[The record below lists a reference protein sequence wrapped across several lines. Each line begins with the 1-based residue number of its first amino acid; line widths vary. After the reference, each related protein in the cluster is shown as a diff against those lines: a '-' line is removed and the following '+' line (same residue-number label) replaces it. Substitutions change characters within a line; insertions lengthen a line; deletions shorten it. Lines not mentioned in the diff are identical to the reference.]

1 MKFNADQNAYVSFQE
16 FGLNSELLKRIS
28 ELNRAPIC
36 IDKVILPIVLNNENI
51 FVLIKRRNFDKVPT
65 YLVSVLNR
73 INPIQKCL
81 QVVIVTGKEFSQLVF
96 KECEELAVYLNL
108 TLIKSNGDF
117 NTNVKLL
124 YNGAQV
130 IIGNPGLVFI
140 FVSKIFLV
148 FLN

>member
-1 MKFNADQNAYVSFQE
+1 MNKD
-16 FGLNSELLKRIS
+16 LLKRIS
-28 ELNRAPIC
+28 ELNWTPMC
-36 IDKVILPIVLNNENI
+36 IDKTVLPIVSNDKNV
-51 FVLIKRRNFDKVPT
+51 FVLIKRRNFDKVKT
-65 YLVSVLNR
+65 YLISVMNR
-73 INPIQKCL
+73 INPMRRTL
-81 QVVIVTGKEFSQLVF
+81 QVIIVTGKEFSQLVF
-96 KECEELAVYLNL
+96 KECEDLAVYLNL

-124 YNGAQV
+124 YNVAQV